1 MRYTLSYFVVLLGY
15 LLLVYSRDIDF
26 EYLDDAMP
34 NFIDN
39 QNNNILKSLIT
50 DNDYDDDDDDK
61 SESEHYNNYE
71 RYGYGDFKRDL
82 IRGPSFIPTID
93 NDSAASELMKEEND
107 IENEADDEP
116 KKIFERNTNG
126 KTAIENTSEVSGE
139 TGKNIPENILSS
151 DSLASSFKKDILDEN
166 NNVAQNT
173 TKKHK
178 VLTQAEKALVSE
190 SLINLLYDWKKHNTP
205 KTAKNKRIYSE
216 FTSANDL
223 ENTYTP
229 EKLET
234 ITTNIYASPLVDQ
247 QNKPED
253 ETSASTESASTI
265 HSGVEDENTF
275 KKNKDYANL
284 NEEILPSS
292 QENTANAVSQEKE
305 RFNVLVNVNINER
318 AARRSDVDKY
328 SQISVSGSRRSNVDH
343 TNKSFP
349 LQYSSSGNDLL
360 PIRTTNF
367 QDKSHGTKT
376 AHKVFGELKKITKSI
391 KTKTE
396 DEEDSVS
403 GLDNS
408 GFSGEMPNKTLS
420 NSAEI
425 KTVKSSVKKVI
436 PKKELE
442 EEADEEEK
450 DASKDEADNY
460 SGSGEKE
467 VDDDVVKKLSHF
479 KKTKVIGGKTP
490 QKVKSTHKV
499 DGISN
504 QPIKP
509 LYKKKDSSKHASDEE
524 KESLKGETT
533 TDTVI
538 ANKVAADRESKDN
551 NLEQN
556 DVKTSKKKTKEDF
569 NDLNK
574 LNTASSG
581 EIKEVV
587 DDVKFAK
594 ANISEAEDVRIEQV
608 KSPAPLKAI
617 PLEAAIGANQPA
629 AKMPSEVK
637 EESENEEIMFTKK
650 EREEELKKL
659 EKNTEKLK
667 SLEKKKPESEKI
679 EMKKTEPD
687 DKYETLAEVREKFKK
702 WENKIENKNIEIA
715 ENPDEIE
722 KEKPE
727 KVAGKA
733 ENFELVTQDKSPD
746 AETIKAAENEA
757 KKNVEEI
764 SNVKTKDK
772 SELVATDLKNEIK
785 NSVKEIPKTVS
796 PSVTVN
802 KNVSQQKN
810 EIVENKDIESQ
821 TVIPIGESI
830 LKIVPDQV
838 VAKTNSVVP
847 IVQSYQSWKDE
858 KKVILKKLRNP
869 FSEENK
875 NVHKLEE
882 DDDNV
887 EDDDEKEQKIKNMV
901 EADQVPKISKKERAR
916 FLAGINRLKEKELL
930 KKQNQKN
937 EENNNNNNS
946 DKVISTSVIENES
959 NHSAHEAGPI
969 EKVGTIQDKDS
980 LKKLIASQVA
990 DDLKN
995 DTASVM
1001 NIKAN
1006 SQSLKQ
1012 LQHFKNQILS
1022 EVEKINRL
1030 EAEYGVEDHSTRD
1043 LDEAKDVLKKDLKV
1057 VKELEKT
1064 LLKKTKAKEIPKV
1077 KSFSKNPD
1085 IHQEIY
1091 YQPTSVMEAQQLQ
1104 AAAIKEQE
1112 KASVAKEQ
1120 EKAHDKQTALELKQK
1135 VETDEFKSSTKE
1147 VLEEEE
1153 DAEVIPEAKLG
1164 FELSNE
1170 DEEEKEDDDKSFE
1183 DKNESKKNRKNRKK
1197 KHSKS
1202 QSKKKTNKSL
1212 KNHHHHHPL
1221 AELHSLLK
1229 AEIRRLRLPNRG
1241 RNDPQ
1246 LSNIRQLVQQR
1257 LKSMLENGDLD
1268 KAAVHNLTP
1277 DIKELGMLLKKRIQ
1291 SEKKRKMHKNKKNK
1305 KKKTSTYFLK
1315 ESEMKAHKNFNKMRK
1330 PSTEENVLNKEISSL
1345 QNNIAAI
1352 NKPANIHEMAN
1363 LHHTTSS
1370 VPSLTVHLAHNTT
1383 ISSQSN
1389 QMKNLLTTLN
1399 RKLGEIYAKASGVRP
1414 NPPHTVQAYSVA
1426 QPHALPISSP
1436 KHLGSQHLNTN
1447 NYTITSFQKPSY
1459 KEPLPKPI
1467 VIPTTF
1473 VQTPIDNLAQS
1484 LTHNSHYNHPA
1495 IKGHIYP
1502 QQAELPPALPQEPDF
1517 DETDFNPQRPLADNE
1532 PVDTLVEN
1540 LERDITEVWSY
1551 RNMFPDA
1558 EALGL
1563 DNDKVHNTY
1572 ANLGSLSGLNLRRAL
1587 NRALRGEDVG
1597 LAVVGGSISK
1607 GGPFSEK
1614 GLDFV
1619 LRSYF
1624 YAIED
1629 YWNKIIRPVTGS
1641 SMIIRDVS
1649 IGGIATDYYSY
1660 CLHNHLPNDKLTNIV
1675 LWELS
1680 ANDMRRYDDNQRPK
1694 PQPLEQFT
1702 RNVLSYRAKP
1712 ALVFLNFFALF
1723 EWDPDLSAHCR
1734 NFEDEGEDDIAK
1746 YYKITSLSWRNMVC
1760 PLLASGTNPLFT
1772 KSKLFAEDNFHPS
1785 ILAHAQMSYIV
1796 IDYIRTEFLKNLV
1809 KMRNTNI
1816 ADAVTRLQ
1824 IPRTIYIPRPIFP
1837 QTYTWKPLCHTY
1849 MLVDNRSPNNTLPLD
1864 EENDGSFRYSIV
1876 REFKIRS
1883 DKIVGMDTQQK
1894 DQYIRYKIHIPRH
1907 SDGSMIPYKRLG
1919 IMSFTDDRSAFA
1931 QFDGEPPKELQ
1942 TKKKFLEGTV
1952 IKYLAE
1958 NVVPGEHLMTIRSG
1972 NNGFLICAIVL
1983 G

>member
-15 LLLVYSRDIDF
+15 LLLVYSRDMDF

-39 QNNNILKSLIT
+39 QNNNILKTLIT
-50 DNDYDDDDDDK
+50 GNDYDDDDDEK

-116 KKIFERNTNG
+116 KKIFERNTNA

-139 TGKNIPENILSS
+139 T
-151 DSLASSFKKDILDEN
+151 
-166 NNVAQNT
+166 
-173 TKKHK
+173 
-178 VLTQAEKALVSE
+178 
-190 SLINLLYDWKKHNTP
+190 
-205 KTAKNKRIYSE
+205 
-216 FTSANDL
+216 
-223 ENTYTP
+223 
-229 EKLET
+229 
-234 ITTNIYASPLVDQ
+234 DQ

-253 ETSASTESASTI
+253 ETSASTESASTV

-275 KKNKDYANL
+275 KKIKDSVNL

-328 SQISVSGSRRSNVDH
+328 SQISISGSRRSNVDH

-349 LQYSSSGNDLL
+349 LQYSNSGNDLL
-360 PIRTTNF
+360 PIRTMNF

-376 AHKVFGELKKITKSI
+376 AHKVFGELKKISKSI

-425 KTVKSSVKKVI
+425 KAVKSSVKKVI
-436 PKKELE
+436 SKKELE

-450 DASKDEADNY
+450 DASKDGADNY

-479 KKTKVIGGKTP
+479 KKTKVIGGKTS

-499 DGISN
+499 DSISN
-504 QPIKP
+504 QNIKP
-509 LYKKKDSSKHASDEE
+509 LYKKKDSSKHASEEE

-556 DVKTSKKKTKEDF
+556 DVKTSKKKTKEDI

-587 DDVKFAK
+587 DDVKFGK
-594 ANISEAEDVRIEQV
+594 ANSSEAEDVRIEQV

-637 EESENEEIMFTKK
+637 EDSENEEIMFTKK

-667 SLEKKKPESEKI
+667 ALEKKKPESEKI

-702 WENKIENKNIEIA
+702 WENKIENKNVELV

-727 KVAGKA
+727 KVAAKA
-733 ENFELVTQDKSPD
+733 ENFELVTQDKTPD

-764 SNVKTKDK
+764 SNVKSKDK
-772 SELVATDLKNEIK
+772 SELVATDLKIEVK
-785 NSVKEIPKTVS
+785 NSVKEIPKAVN
-796 PSVTVN
+796 PSIN
-802 KNVSQQKN
+802 KNASQQKN

-821 TVIPIGESI
+821 TVTPIGESI
-830 LKIVPDQV
+830 LKIVPDQI

-875 NVHKLEE
+875 PVHKLEE

-887 EDDDEKEQKIKNMV
+887 EDDDEKEQKMKSIA
-901 EADQVPKISKKERAR
+901 EANQVPKISKKERAR

-937 EENNNNNNS
+937 EENNNNNKS

-959 NHSAHEAGPI
+959 NHSAREAGPI

-995 DTASVM
+995 DTTSVL

-1064 LLKKTKAKEIPKV
+1064 LLKKSKGKEIPKV

-1202 QSKKKTNKSL
+1202 QSKKKNNKNL

-1291 SEKKRKMHKNKKNK
+1291 SEKKRKMHKSKKNK
-1305 KKKTSTYFLK
+1305 KKKISTYFLK
-1315 ESEMKAHKNFNKMRK
+1315 ESEMKAHKNFNKLRK

-1414 NPPHTVQAYSVA
+1414 NSPHTVQAYSVA

-1473 VQTPIDNLAQS
+1473 VQTPIDSLAQS